1 MRLKEL
7 RGLPVIDPTAAR
19 KIGTVTDYQV
29 DPASGRIAALDVAG
43 IDSYDDQRIL
53 APRIRRVGHS
63 AVILTARGGAM
74 ASAPIEINDH
84 WLDGSSLVGLEV
96 MGDDGN
102 GIGRLLDAG
111 FDQDSLDI
119 DAYMLSSGFWER
131 LFSRDARI
139 APAKVQACS
148 RELMMVN
155 TGRVEELT
163 SVSEPTGISLPLK
176 ADDRLALPTYD
187 QVPDGTPVGAHS
199 S

>member
-19 KIGTVTDYQV
+19 RIGTVTDYQV
-29 DPASGRIAALDVAG
+29 DPASGRLAALDIAG
-43 IDSYDDQRIL
+43 INDNPDERIV
-53 APRIRRVGHS
+53 AQRIRRVGQS
-63 AVILTARGGAM
+63 AVILTARGGAT
-74 ASAPIEINDH
+74 AGAPVEVNDH
-84 WLDGSSLVGLEV
+84 WLDSSTLAGLDV

-102 GIGRLLDAG
+102 RVGRLVDAT

-119 DAYMLSSGFWER
+119 DAYVLRSGFWSR
-131 LFSRDARI
+131 LVSRGARI
-139 APAKVQACS
+139 APAKVHSCS

-155 TGRVEELT
+155 TGRVKETAAMQDT
-163 SVSEPTGISLPLK
+163 SGISLPLK
-176 ADDRLALPTYD
+176 SEDRPTLPTYD